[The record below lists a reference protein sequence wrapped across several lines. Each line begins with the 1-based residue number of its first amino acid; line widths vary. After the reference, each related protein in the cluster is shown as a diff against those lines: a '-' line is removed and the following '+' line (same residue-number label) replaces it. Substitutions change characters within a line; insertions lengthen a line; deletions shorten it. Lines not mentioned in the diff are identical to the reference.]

1 MALRDKTYFISD
13 THLGSHNYADP
24 REVECRV
31 VRWLDS
37 VKSDAKDIYLL
48 GDILD
53 YWYEYRWVVP
63 KGYIRFFGK
72 LAELADMGVG
82 IHWLVGN
89 HDVWLYSYLQ
99 EQIGVEV
106 LDGNVIREIDGSR
119 VLMAH
124 GDGVGNVPL
133 SMRIIRTLFRSR
145 LCQWLYSMLPVSLT
159 MAFANGWSVTSRK
172 GHVRLTTERQTAKMN
187 VALSRLR
194 DFCHSVKKDEQKID
208 YFIFGHLHCLRQEDV
223 NDGDSK
229 MVILGYWGSESPYAV
244 LDNSG
249 LRLCKME

>member
-13 THLGSHNYADP
+13 THLGSHNYANP
-24 REVECRV
+24 LEVERRV

-37 VKSDAKDIYLL
+37 VKDDAKDIYML

-53 YWYEYRWVVP
+53 YWYEYRYLVP

-72 LAELADMGVG
+72 LAEIADLGVG
-82 IHWLVGN
+82 IHWIVGN

-106 LDGNVIREIDGSR
+106 LDGNIIREIDGWR

-145 LCQWLYSMLPVSLT
+145 LCQWLYSMLPVSLS

-172 GHVRLTTERQTAKMN
+172 GNVSLSSERRSAKMEI
-187 VALSRLR
+187 ALGRLR
-194 DFCHSVKKDEQKID
+194 DFCRGLKGKRKID
-208 YFIFGHLHCLRQEDV
+208 YFIFGHLHCFKQEDV
-223 NDGDSK
+223 NEGESK
-229 MVILGYWGSESPYAV
+229 MVILGSWDKECPYVV
-244 LDNSG
+244 LDSSG
-249 LRLCKME
+249 LQLSKMV